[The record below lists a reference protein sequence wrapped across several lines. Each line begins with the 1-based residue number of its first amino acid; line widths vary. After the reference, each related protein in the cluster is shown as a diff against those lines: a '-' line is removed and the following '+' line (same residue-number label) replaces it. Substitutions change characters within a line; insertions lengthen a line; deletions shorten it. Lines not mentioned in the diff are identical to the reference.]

1 MSAAPGRAPD
11 LRELMDDPDVD
22 LDRLERT
29 YAHFRLVNAALAGWR
44 GLYRSE
50 IRPRLDA
57 HRTSTLL
64 DVGSGG
70 GDVARRL
77 ARWARADGLSLEVTG
92 VDPDARAHDWALR
105 GGREPGVCFE
115 QTDTAALV
123 RAGRRFD
130 VVVSNHL
137 LHHLRDQEVLA
148 LLGDST
154 RLARSVVLHNDL
166 ARSTAA
172 RLAWGVLALPAAR
185 RSLLRHDGM
194 VSIRRSFTADELA
207 RLVPGG
213 WTVHHR
219 VPSRLV
225 LRHVAPEVSGVR

>member
-1 MSAAPGRAPD
+1 MNTAGRSAE

-22 LDRLERT
+22 LVRLERT
-29 YAHFRLVNAALAGWR
+29 YAHFRLVNAVLTDWR
-44 GLYRSE
+44 RLYQRE
-50 IRPRLDA
+50 IRPRLDPR
-57 HRTSTLL
+57 RTSTLL

-77 ARWARADGLSLEVTG
+77 ARWARADGLPLEVTG
-92 VDPDARAHDWALR
+92 VDPDPRAHDWALR
-105 GGREPGVCFE
+105 GRTVPGLSFE
-115 QTDTAALV
+115 RTDTTALV
-123 RAGRRFD
+123 RDGRRFD

-137 LHHLRDQEVLA
+137 LHHLRDGEVLA
-148 LLGDST
+148 LLADST
-154 RLARSVVLHNDL
+154 RLAGSLVLHDDL
-166 ARSTAA
+166 ERSTGA

-194 VSIRRSFTADELA
+194 VSIRRSFTRDELA

-213 WTVHHR
+213 WTVHPR

-225 LRHVAPEVSGVR
+225 LRHVVGEDRRAH

>member
-1 MSAAPGRAPD
+1 MSAATGRAPD
-11 LRELMDDPDVD
+11 LRELMDDPSVD

-29 YAHFRLVNAALAGWR
+29 YAHFRLVNAVLAGWR
-44 GLYRSE
+44 SLYRRE
-50 IRPRLDA
+50 IRPLLDR

-92 VDPDARAHDWALR
+92 VDPDPRAHDWAAR
-105 GGREPGVCFE
+105 GGDEPGVLFE
-115 QTDTAALV
+115 QTDTTALV

-137 LHHLRDQEVLA
+137 LHHLRDEEVLA
-148 LLGDST
+148 LLADST
-154 RLARSVVLHNDL
+154 RLARSLVLHNDL
-166 ARSTAA
+166 ERSTGA

-194 VSIRRSFTADELA
+194 VSIRRSFTREELT
-207 RLVPGG
+207 RLVPDG
-213 WTVHHR
+213 WTVHAR

-225 LRHVAPEVSGVR
+225 LRHVPGEAS